1 MKLITSFILL
11 IFAFNAHADYLED
24 TFSEVEDEEAQI
36 LTSSRDLE
44 TGITKGKYNLGND
57 QGRYSFLYHFNSDLL
72 SFTTISSFE
81 FIYGL
86 KKDFGWLD
94 FTVSKSSARF
104 DEVTENNPALG
115 ASSEELEENS
125 LGILTLGIGLS
136 YRTNYIRHIFRS
148 NTLYE
153 TVGAFITY
161 NQVDDSV
168 RSESFSGEGLKAD
181 FGIHNRVSESFHI
194 GGKMSYNLA
203 HVKKSIEFEG
213 ESSSSRSMLLSWVSF
228 GLDFTFYY

>member
-11 IFAFNAHADYLED
+11 IFCFNVDADYLENS
-24 TFSEVEDEEAQI
+24 FSAVEDDGAQVV
-36 LTSSRDLE
+36 SASRDAE
-44 TGITKGKYNLGND
+44 TGISKGVYNLEND
-57 QGRYSFLYHFNSDLL
+57 IGRYSFLYHFNSDLL
-72 SFTTISSFE
+72 SFSTVSSLE
-81 FIYGL
+81 FIYGI
-86 KKDFGWLD
+86 KKGFGWLD
-94 FTVSKSSARF
+94 FTISKSSTRF

-115 ASSEELEENS
+115 TSTEELEQNS

-136 YRTNYIRHIFRS
+136 YKTNYIRHLFRS
-148 NTLYE
+148 SKLYE

-168 RSESFSGEGLKAD
+168 RSESFSGEGIKVDL
-181 FGIHNRVSESFHI
+181 GIHNRTSESFHI
-194 GGKMSYNLA
+194 GGKMSYNLI

-228 GLDFTFYY
+228 GLDFTFYF